1 MAISLENSTAATSHD
16 EKAQLSQLISDVETM
31 KDQMS
36 KVAVVLKHL
45 SEGAAEQRS
54 KSEPQLPEIGPIL
67 QAMKVHVDS
76 FPHALREARR
86 SDAATQK
93 ALEKLAGRVSEIE
106 LKLGTI
112 CTPADLPKTKS

>member
-1 MAISLENSTAATSHD
+1 MAISLESSAAAGSD
-16 EKAQLSQLISDVETM
+16 SEKARLSRLISDVETM

-45 SEGAAEQRS
+45 SESVAEQRA
-54 KSEPQLPEIGPIL
+54 KLEPQLSEIGPIL

-86 SDAATQK
+86 SDTATQK
-93 ALEKLAGRVSEIE
+93 ALEKLAGRLSEIE
-106 LKLGTI
+106 SKLGTN
-112 CTPADLPKTKS
+112 CAPASLSRAKS

>member
-1 MAISLENSTAATSHD
+1 MAISLESGSPGLSQ
-16 EKAQLSQLISDVETM
+16 EERAQLAQLISDVETI
-31 KDQMS
+31 KNQMA

-45 SEGAAEQRS
+45 SEGLAEQRS
-54 KSEPQLPEIGPIL
+54 KSEPQLSEIGPVL

-93 ALEKLAGRVSEIE
+93 ALEKLAARVSEIE
-106 LKLGTI
+106 SKLGTI
-112 CTPADLPKTKS
+112 CTSRDLPKVKG